1 MIIKKTLLTIFI
13 LDPKGANNQLK
24 DKFDSVIR
32 SHQQAEPTDSNEL
45 RSRDDFEEDDVS
57 LEDDTTSNDNNNS
70 SGGAG
75 GIELDDTEVMN
86 EDQ

>member
-1 MIIKKTLLTIFI
+1 LKYLN

-32 SHQQAEPTDSNEL
+32 SHQQADADTSEL
-45 RSRDDFEEDDVS
+45 RSRDDFEEADDIS

-75 GIELDDTEVMN
+75 GIELEDSDIMN
-86 EDQ
+86 QDQ